1 LLTRSSRGVTVDRE
15 SYAPYVPTPYE
26 TVRRMLSVAEVGSED
41 LVYDLGCGDGR
52 VLITAVE
59 EFGAKGAVGYEI
71 SGQICRIAFSEVLRH
86 GLEDKI
92 KLING
97 DLFEANLS
105 EASVIT
111 LYLNPS
117 ANERLKPKLER
128 EARIGARVVSRN
140 FTMAGWRAAR
150 KEYFDISTL
159 YLYRMPEAFA
169 GWK

>member
-1 LLTRSSRGVTVDRE
+1 MNRE
-15 SYAPYVPTPYE
+15 LHAPYVPTPSE

-41 LVYDLGCGDGR
+41 VVYDLGCGDGR
-52 VLITAVE
+52 VLIMAVE

-71 SGQICRIAFSEVLRH
+71 SRQIYHLALSEVLRH
-86 GLEDKI
+86 GLGDKI
-92 KLING
+92 KVING

-117 ANERLKPKLER
+117 TNERLKPKLER
-128 EARIGARVVSRN
+128 EARIGACVISRN
-140 FTMAGWRAAR
+140 FAMVGWRAAR

-159 YLYRMPEAFA
+159 YLYRIPEAFT
-169 GWK
+169 GEK